1 MSKMSFVVSL
11 TTADNDYQELQ
22 AASAQETARRLGI
35 EVQILHAENDAIVQS
50 QQLLKLIQSKPGER
64 PSAIIFEPVGGTA
77 LPQVAQAAAS
87 AGIACAVLNHE
98 PDYIAALRRSSRLPF
113 FCVTS
118 DHEEVGRIQGRQ
130 LAAVLPR
137 GGSVL
142 YVEGP
147 SQSSAAKQ
155 RTLGMNHTRLATL
168 NVKTMRGQW
177 TEESG
182 YRAISSW
189 LRLSTSL
196 RSMFDAVAAQ
206 DDSMAMGARKAFQEL
221 GDAALRDRWLALPFL
236 GCDGG
241 PGSGQAW
248 VRRGL
253 LTATVVIPANA
264 GQALELLVHAFQSGS
279 PPPEKI
285 LTVPVSFPALETLAA
300 DFAAKTRATSATRG

>member
-1 MSKMSFVVSL
+1 M
-11 TTADNDYQELQ
+11 
-22 AASAQETARRLGI
+22 
-35 EVQILHAENDAIVQS
+35 
-50 QQLLKLIQSKPGER
+50 
-64 PSAIIFEPVGGTA
+64 
-77 LPQVAQAAAS
+77 PQVAQAAAS

-98 PDYIAALRRSSRLPF
+98 ADYIPGLRRSSRLPF

-130 LAAVLPR
+130 LAAVLPL

-155 RTLGMNHTRLATL
+155 RTLGMNQTRLATL

-196 RSMFDAVAAQ
+196 RSTFDALAAQ
-206 DDSMAMGARKAFQEL
+206 DDSDGHRRQKSVPGT
-221 GDAALRDRWLALPFL
+221 GDDALRDRWLTLPFL

-241 PGSGQAW
+241 PSSGQAW

-264 GQALELLVHAFQSGS
+264 GQAVELLARAFQSGS

-285 LTVPVSFPALETLAA
+285 LTVPVSFPALETLTA
-300 DFAAKTRATSATRG
+300 DFAAKARATTAARG